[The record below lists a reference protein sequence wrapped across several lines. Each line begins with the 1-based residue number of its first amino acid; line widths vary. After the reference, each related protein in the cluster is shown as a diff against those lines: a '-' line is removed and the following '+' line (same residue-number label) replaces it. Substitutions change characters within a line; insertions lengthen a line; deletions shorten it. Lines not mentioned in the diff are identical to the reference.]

1 MDVLKKAAESRRNAR
16 LNPDTEGEEEAAGD
30 GDASRDEWAVARP
43 QPTVHEEKPVR
54 IIFISTTAAEPGQAR
69 QPPRAIRGNATPNK
83 SWLAVLKHYTLQE
96 LGEAACRYSEDDEHP
111 RQLIG
116 ILPDIQGLNGTPDA
130 ADQIE
135 LINDDQVNTWLC
147 LSQCT
152 TLTVAFFLHRAAVN
166 PPDGGN
172 PVRPNT
178 PLVGHHRNY
187 LTPCQF
193 EVAEFYT
200 EPESDSELEK
210 DIGHPPKRRKP
221 FPRSHNGWQKRILSN
236 DRKVVRLQNHSWEL
250 ISRAR
255 VRQSEAYMGRYA
267 GQNIPSVALLP
278 GVPPP
283 GCEAL
288 LVDADVEHDYRAAED
303 SSDSSDDDNHGN

>member
-16 LNPDTEGEEEAAGD
+16 LNPDAEGEEEAAGD
-30 GDASRDEWAVARP
+30 GDALRDERAVARP
-43 QPTVHEEKPVR
+43 QPTIQQEKPVR
-54 IIFISTTAAEPGQAR
+54 IIFISPTAAEPVQAR
-69 QPPRAIRGNATPNK
+69 QLPCVIHGNVTPNK

-96 LGEAACRYSEDDEHP
+96 LGEAACRYCEDDEHP
-111 RQLIG
+111 RQFIG
-116 ILPDIQGLNGTPDA
+116 ILHDIQGLNVTPDA

-135 LINDDQVNTWLC
+135 LINDDQVNAWLR

-152 TLTVAFFLHRAAVN
+152 TLTVACFLHRAAVN

-178 PLVGHHRNY
+178 PLVGHYRNY
-187 LTPCQF
+187 LTPSQF
-193 EVAEFYT
+193 DVAEFYT
-200 EPESDSELEK
+200 EPESDSELEE
-210 DIGHPPKRRKP
+210 DIGRPPKRRRA

-236 DRKVVRLQNHSWEL
+236 DRKVIRLQNHSREL

-255 VRQSEAYMGRYA
+255 VKQGEAYMGRYA
-267 GQNIPSVALLP
+267 GQNIPSVALPP

-283 GCEAL
+283 GCEAP
-288 LVDADVEHDYRAAED
+288 LVDADVESED
-303 SSDSSDDDNHGN
+303 SSDSSDDDNDGN

>member
-16 LNPDTEGEEEAAGD
+16 LNPDAEGEEEAAGD
-30 GDASRDEWAVARP
+30 GDASRDERAVARP

-69 QPPRAIRGNATPNK
+69 QLPWVIRGNATPNK

-96 LGEAACRYSEDDEHP
+96 LGEAACRYCEDDEHP
-111 RQLIG
+111 RQFIG
-116 ILPDIQGLNGTPDA
+116 ILHDIQGLNVTPDA

-135 LINDDQVNTWLC
+135 LINDDQVNAWLR

-152 TLTVAFFLHRAAVN
+152 TLTVACFLHRAAVN

-178 PLVGHHRNY
+178 PLVGHYRNY
-187 LTPCQF
+187 LTPSQF
-193 EVAEFYT
+193 DVAEFYT
-200 EPESDSELEK
+200 EPESDSELEE
-210 DIGHPPKRRKP
+210 DIGRPPKRRRA

-236 DRKVVRLQNHSWEL
+236 DRKVVRLQNHSREL

-255 VRQSEAYMGRYA
+255 VRQGEAYMGRYA
-267 GQNIPSVALLP
+267 GQNIPSVALPP

-283 GCEAL
+283 GCEAP
-288 LVDADVEHDYRAAED
+288 LVDADVESED
-303 SSDSSDDDNHGN
+303 SSDSSDDDNDGN